1 MIYADAEVMSIG
13 GTGRIPMETDL
24 YNIRFEIMKSIA
36 NILRNIDAYPE
47 KDEILFLIV
56 VGLRM

>member
-1 MIYADAEVMSIG
+1 
-13 GTGRIPMETDL
+13 METDL